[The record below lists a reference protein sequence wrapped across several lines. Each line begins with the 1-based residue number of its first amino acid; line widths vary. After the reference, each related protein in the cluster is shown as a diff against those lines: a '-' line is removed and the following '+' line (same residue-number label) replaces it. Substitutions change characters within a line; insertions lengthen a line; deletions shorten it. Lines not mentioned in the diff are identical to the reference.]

1 MSRDELDMKRNPL
14 EEIAESNECNMDD
27 ENENYDEEKEE
38 KADKIILELQEK
50 IVLLEKA
57 NKDLKTKLES
67 TTKKQTL
74 NSTIIMRMAAVGL
87 RKKFMLKSDT
97 QNDSVK
103 LAEVMKEKDELQ
115 QINEKM
121 LDMLTEKELE
131 IDELNENF
139 EKYKLEQQ
147 MENEKNLEQ
156 IKNLE
161 EKIEALED
169 AQNENQLDDL
179 YNEFDIQ
186 REKLMQQINDCT
198 KLEEELNNQ
207 IEEKDNKIKKLNEEI
222 QNLQFENLR
231 LLDKSDEQDKINQ
244 AGFMDMQKITEENNK
259 YKSEIETLSNELKK
273 KKKEIKTIDEEK
285 TKEIEKYQEEIEKLK
300 KNIESKI
307 VDINKLNEQNTKL
320 NATNKEVNTFLV
332 NMEKKLNEEKEKC
345 FKVQSKLDKNTKELK
360 NMNDYYKTLKTNN
373 DNLLSQYQQKIDE
386 LTQEKTN
393 LISQN
398 KELLEKLKEK
408 KEQEEEPGTNLA
420 DMMGEEEEEKE
431 KEEKKE
437 ESNEDNAKIKEE
449 LSFYKNENKLLTEE
463 VKGLKEQLNNQA
475 HDLVDL
481 NTLEKKLEQLK
492 GENEALINNNKELKN
507 NLEKERQKLK
517 QKELTLSKP
526 NQKEDNLGLKKLNA
540 FRRVATISR
549 KEKAKTVNIEK
560 DKLLLQKNIE
570 MLKKLKEDEKKYYEA
585 QIEKIKIDMSMLKVK
600 FLNKQYE
607 DDTLLLKYKNTIKA
621 ISTQC
626 KIKGIKLS
634 LNLISV

>member
-1 MSRDELDMKRNPL
+1 MSKDELDMKRNPL

-259 YKSEIETLSNELKK
+259 YKSEIET
-273 KKKEIKTIDEEK
+273 
-285 TKEIEKYQEEIEKLK
+285 
-300 KNIESKI
+300 
-307 VDINKLNEQNTKL
+307 
-320 NATNKEVNTFLV
+320 
-332 NMEKKLNEEKEKC
+332 
-345 FKVQSKLDKNTKELK
+345 
-360 NMNDYYKTLKTNN
+360 
-373 DNLLSQYQQKIDE
+373 
-386 LTQEKTN
+386 
-393 LISQN
+393 
-398 KELLEKLKEK
+398 
-408 KEQEEEPGTNLA
+408 
-420 DMMGEEEEEKE
+420 
-431 KEEKKE
+431 
-437 ESNEDNAKIKEE
+437 
-449 LSFYKNENKLLTEE
+449 
-463 VKGLKEQLNNQA
+463 
-475 HDLVDL
+475 
-481 NTLEKKLEQLK
+481 
-492 GENEALINNNKELKN
+492 
-507 NLEKERQKLK
+507 
-517 QKELTLSKP
+517 
-526 NQKEDNLGLKKLNA
+526 
-540 FRRVATISR
+540 
-549 KEKAKTVNIEK
+549 
-560 DKLLLQKNIE
+560 
-570 MLKKLKEDEKKYYEA
+570 
-585 QIEKIKIDMSMLKVK
+585 
-600 FLNKQYE
+600 
-607 DDTLLLKYKNTIKA
+607 
-621 ISTQC
+621 
-626 KIKGIKLS
+626 
-634 LNLISV
+634 

>member
-1 MSRDELDMKRNPL
+1 MSKDELDMKRNPL